1 MPQPNSNVS
10 PHQMPPIKH
19 LLFETLKS
27 GTIASLAMMPFGF
40 AFRALGLRV
49 GHYGP
54 KFAALFVDDPGP
66 VFQFVQHIVLGWL
79 SAAPLVLLLCFRRIA
94 LPPVITGS
102 LYGVAYYVAVNSL
115 ALPLYFGDELP
126 WQKGIATILPSLVI
140 HIVFGACVGYFSRH
154 LSPRVRDDA

>member
-1 MPQPNSNVS
+1 
-10 PHQMPPIKH
+10 MPPIKH
-19 LLFETLKS
+19 LLFATLKS

-54 KFAALFVDDPGP
+54 KFAALFVGDPGP

-94 LPPVITGS
+94 LSPVITGS
-102 LYGVAYYVAVNSL
+102 LYGVVYYVAVNSL